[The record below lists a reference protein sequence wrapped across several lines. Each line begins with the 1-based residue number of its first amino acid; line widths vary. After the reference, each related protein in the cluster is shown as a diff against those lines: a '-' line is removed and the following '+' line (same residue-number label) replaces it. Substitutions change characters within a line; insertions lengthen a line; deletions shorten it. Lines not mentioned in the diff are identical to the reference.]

1 MDLEDIERRKS
12 ALGTILA
19 QLDVPDMRRENLTP
33 RNLAWLNRNLAI
45 NNRNHPM
52 FLTARE
58 LLTII
63 LRNTRNKA

>member
-1 MDLEDIERRKS
+1 MDLEDVERRKS